1 MISAETAA
9 GHRQLLRLFFPT
21 NERQKLVQDVPL
33 VLQVSQHSDSP
44 MHALV
49 VPALRTH
56 GSPTEHL
63 QLAALDH
70 PTQYADHATILI
82 LQERAPRRGEDEQ
95 RSGGVPEDQHLHI
108 SVQFLTVFLVV
119 FANHS

>member
-33 VLQVSQHSDSP
+33 VLQVSQHSYSR

-49 VPALRTH
+49 VPALRIH
-56 GSPTEHL
+56 GIRTEHL
-63 QLAALDH
+63 QLAALDL
-70 PTQYADHATILI
+70 PTQHADHATILI
-82 LQERAPRRGEDEQ
+82 FKELAPRRGEYEQ
-95 RSGGVPEDQHLHI
+95 RSAGETEVHHLHN
-108 SVQFLTVFLVV
+108 TVV
-119 FANHS
+119 FVA